1 MSRVAIVTGAA
12 RGIGA
17 AAVAALAADGWTV
30 VAVDRGSD
38 DPRLPYPMGSEAE
51 LHAVVEGVGAERAS
65 AVLAD
70 ATDREQ
76 LARVVEDAESR
87 HGGVDAVVVAAGVIG
102 GGVPL
107 WEMALEEEAAV
118 LDVNLGGTLTAA
130 RVGIPAML
138 RRPAPRQGRFIAVAS
153 SAASRGLPLLAAY
166 CAAKAGVTG
175 LIRALGS
182 ELRGTGITAN
192 AVSPGST
199 RTPILEE
206 SARLYGLA
214 GAEAFAVQQPI
225 ERLLHPEE
233 VAALVAWL
241 AGSAGSGITGA
252 DFPIDGGLSL

>member
-51 LHAVVEGVGAERAS
+51 LHVVVEGVGAERAS

-76 LARVVEDAESR
+76 LARVVEDAEFR

-107 WEMALEEEAAV
+107 W
-118 LDVNLGGTLTAA
+118 
-130 RVGIPAML
+130 RWRSR
-138 RRPAPRQGRFIAVAS
+138 RRP
-153 SAASRGLPLLAAY
+153 L
-166 CAAKAGVTG
+166 C
-175 LIRALGS
+175 
-182 ELRGTGITAN
+182 
-192 AVSPGST
+192 ST
-199 RTPILEE
+199 
-206 SARLYGLA
+206 
-214 GAEAFAVQQPI
+214 
-225 ERLLHPEE
+225 
-233 VAALVAWL
+233 
-241 AGSAGSGITGA
+241 
-252 DFPIDGGLSL
+252 

>member
-130 RVGIPAML
+130 RVGIPARGGSSPSHPRPPRAGCPCL
-138 RRPAPRQGRFIAVAS
+138 PPIARRRPG
-153 SAASRGLPLLAAY
+153 SRA
-166 CAAKAGVTG
+166 
-175 LIRALGS
+175 
-182 ELRGTGITAN
+182 
-192 AVSPGST
+192 
-199 RTPILEE
+199 
-206 SARLYGLA
+206 
-214 GAEAFAVQQPI
+214 
-225 ERLLHPEE
+225 
-233 VAALVAWL
+233 
-241 AGSAGSGITGA
+241 
-252 DFPIDGGLSL
+252 